1 MNREEILKNIGSPLN
16 DETREIL
23 GILTQRYQPAK
34 REEVTELLMW
44 LEEIK
49 EN

>member
-1 MNREEILKNIGSPLN
+1 MEPKETRKAIGSPLT

-23 GILTQRYQPAK
+23 GILTQGYQPAR
-34 REEVTELLMW
+34 REEVTELLVW

-49 EN
+49 GN

>member
-1 MNREEILKNIGSPLN
+1 MYQDETRKGIGSHLT

-23 GILTQRYQPAK
+23 GILTQGYQPAR

-49 EN
+49 ES